1 MGLGYGN
8 NSIVTTTSTVGVWA
22 IISVIIAICASIV
35 IYFTFLNKDNEK
47 KYTGFLKSLYDFL
60 SFKTLTL
67 EAILKIFYMFI
78 AIYITLAS
86 FELIKV
92 SIIAFVLMLI
102 IGNVVARIVF
112 ESALLLLMIYRQ
124 LVKISDSKK

>member
-1 MGLGYGN
+1 
-8 NSIVTTTSTVGVWA
+8 
-22 IISVIIAICASIV
+22 
-35 IYFTFLNKDNEK
+35 
-47 KYTGFLKSLYDFL
+47 
-60 SFKTLTL
+60 
-67 EAILKIFYMFI
+67 MFI